1 MNGKIVKLECISPR
15 CKGCGRDLPAG
26 RRQKCYHCRPPW
38 TRRKQNVIEEE
49 QVSAE
54 YTLAD
59 RAAQADAY
67 GMSYGQFM
75 ACIENGWKLPK
86 RVRPIRWP
94 LDSVHF
100 GEEK

>member
-1 MNGKIVKLECISPR
+1 MNGKIIQLEYISPR
-15 CKGCGRDLPAG
+15 CIVCGRDLPAG
-26 RRQKCYHCRPPW
+26 RRQKCCHCMPPW
-38 TRRKQNVIEEE
+38 AWRKKNVVEEE
-49 QVSAE
+49 QEPAE

-59 RAAQADAY
+59 RVAQADAY

-75 ACIENGWKLPK
+75 AYIENGWKLPK
-86 RVRPIRWP
+86 RIKPVRWP